1 MKSTAVDVV
10 LLTHAEVA
18 QLLRLSPRTVDRM
31 RQEGTIIPPV
41 KLNRQLRWLKSE
53 LIEWLQAGCPKVGR

>member
-1 MKSTAVDVV
+1 MRPTAVDHL

-18 QLLRLSPRTVDRM
+18 QLLRVSPRTLDRM
-31 RQEGTIIPPV
+31 RQEGTVIPPV

>member
-1 MKSTAVDVV
+1 MKSAAVDHV

-18 QLLRLSPRTVDRM
+18 QLLRVSPRTVDRM

>member
-1 MKSTAVDVV
+1 MKSTAVDHL

-18 QLLRLSPRTVDRM
+18 QLLRVSPRTVDRM

-41 KLNRQLRWLKSE
+41 KLNRQLRWLKSDV
-53 LIEWLQAGCPKVGR
+53 LQWLQDGCPKVGR

>member
-1 MKSTAVDVV
+1 LKSAAVDHV

-18 QLLRLSPRTVDRM
+18 QLLRVSPRTLDRL
-31 RQEGTIIPPV
+31 RQEGTVIPPV